1 MAFQAELQIRP
12 EAGLGIA
19 CSYPLLLSR
28 LFFRLGSVS
37 LNVIVLSLTPRL
49 YISSTFHLIFSHSS
63 HLKSALFGLLPV
75 HTRFQTSHSFSSAG
89 EVLL

>member
-37 LNVIVLSLTPRL
+37 LNVIVLSLTP
-49 YISSTFHLIFSHSS
+49 ISYSLTL
-63 HLKSALFGLLPV
+63 V
-75 HTRFQTSHSFSSAG
+75 T
-89 EVLL
+89 